1 MSKPDHVVIIGAGIV
16 GAASAFHCL
25 EAGLKVTLIE
35 PETPGASQA
44 SSYGNA
50 GWLSSHSV
58 LPPASPGIWKQ
69 VPRWLADPLGPLSVR
84 WRYFPRALP
93 WLIRYL
99 TAAWTYPKIERT
111 AHALRTL
118 LAGAP
123 DLHQHMAQQAGVGEL
138 IERNGLLHAFLS
150 REHFLLD
157 AKAWEIRRKEGVSW
171 QELDA
176 TALADLESDLDTKYT
191 FGVFVAE
198 TGSCRNPG
206 AYTAALIRHAQT
218 RGATLLH
225 ARATGFRIER
235 GSLKAVL
242 IEGGEVACDKA
253 VIAVGAR
260 SKAFA
265 ALAGDSVSLETE
277 RGYHAVVSGVE
288 AGPRLP
294 TMFADC
300 KVIVTQMNQG
310 LRVAG
315 QVEIAEAD
323 DTPNWRRAEILR
335 DHLLTLYPTLPRNL
349 APEQIQIW
357 MGRRPSTPDG
367 LPCLGLASGSKD
379 IIHAYGHGH
388 VGLVGSARTGRIVAQ
403 LAMGL
408 QPEIDLHPF
417 RPTRFG

>member
-176 TALADLESDLDTKYT
+176 TALADLEPDLDTKYT

-235 GSLKAVL
+235 GSLKAV
-242 IEGGEVACDKA
+242 
-253 VIAVGAR
+253 
-260 SKAFA
+260 
-265 ALAGDSVSLETE
+265 
-277 RGYHAVVSGVE
+277 
-288 AGPRLP
+288 
-294 TMFADC
+294 
-300 KVIVTQMNQG
+300 
-310 LRVAG
+310 
-315 QVEIAEAD
+315 
-323 DTPNWRRAEILR
+323 
-335 DHLLTLYPTLPRNL
+335 
-349 APEQIQIW
+349 
-357 MGRRPSTPDG
+357 
-367 LPCLGLASGSKD
+367 
-379 IIHAYGHGH
+379 
-388 VGLVGSARTGRIVAQ
+388 
-403 LAMGL
+403 
-408 QPEIDLHPF
+408 
-417 RPTRFG
+417 

>member
-1 MSKPDHVVIIGAGIV
+1 
-16 GAASAFHCL
+16 
-25 EAGLKVTLIE
+25 
-35 PETPGASQA
+35 
-44 SSYGNA
+44 
-50 GWLSSHSV
+50 
-58 LPPASPGIWKQ
+58 
-69 VPRWLADPLGPLSVR
+69 VR

-93 WLIRYL
+93 WLLRYL

-123 DLHQHMAQQAGVGEL
+123 ALHQHMAQQAGVGEL

-171 QELDA
+171 LELDA
-176 TALADLESDLDTKYT
+176 TALADLEPDLDPKYT

-265 ALAGDSVSLETE
+265 ALAGDNVSLETE

-335 DHLLTLYPTLPRNL
+335 DHLLTLYPALPRNL

-403 LAMGL
+403 LAVGL
-408 QPEIDLHPF
+408 QPEIDLNPF

>member
-176 TALADLESDLDTKYT
+176 TALADLEPDLDTKYT

-357 MGRRPSTPDG
+357 MGRRPSTPEG

>member
-93 WLIRYL
+93 WLLRYL

-111 AHALRTL
+111 ARALRTL

-123 DLHQHMAQQAGVGEL
+123 ALHQHMAQQAGVGEL

-150 REHFLLD
+150 REHFLFD

-171 QELDA
+171 LELDA
-176 TALADLESDLDTKYT
+176 TALADLEPDLDPKYT

-206 AYTAALIRHAQT
+206 AYTAALVRHAQT

-265 ALAGDSVSLETE
+265 ALAGDNVSLETE

-315 QVEIAEAD
+315 QVEIAETD

-403 LAMGL
+403 LAVGL
-408 QPEIDLHPF
+408 QPEIDLNPF

>member
-25 EAGLKVTLIE
+25 EAGLQVTLIE

-69 VPRWLADPLGPLSVR
+69 VPSWLADPLGPLSVR

-99 TAAWTYPKIERT
+99 TAAWTYKKIERT

-123 DLHQHMAQQAGVGEL
+123 ALHQHMAQQAGVGEL

-176 TALADLESDLDTKYT
+176 AALADLEPDLDPKYT

-206 AYTAALIRHAQT
+206 AYTAALIHYAQI

-225 ARATGFRIER
+225 ARATGFRIEN

-242 IEGGEVACDKA
+242 VEAGEVLCDKA

-265 ALAGDSVSLETE
+265 ALAGDNVSLETE
-277 RGYHAVVSGVE
+277 RGYHAVVAGVE

-335 DHLLTLYPTLPRNL
+335 DHLLTLYPALPRNL

-367 LPCLGLASGSKD
+367 LPCLGWASGSKD

-403 LAMGL
+403 LAAGL

-417 RPTRFG
+417 RPTRFN